1 MRPVR
6 QAVCTT
12 SGGTIRTLTMKHIK
26 GKGMGSVLLDRGGT
40 GNGSSYSS
48 LDDYISTTGENPMSS
63 TIVKS
68 LGGRG
73 LGSMNKKIESL
84 LVKSNKGKKEKN
96 INFNM

>member
-1 MRPVR
+1 M
-6 QAVCTT
+6 
-12 SGGTIRTLTMKHIK
+12 S
-26 GKGMGSVLLDRGGT
+26 GKGFGAVLLDRGGT
-40 GNGSSYSS
+40 GSGSSYSS

-68 LGGRG
+68 LGGKG

>member
-1 MRPVR
+1 M
-6 QAVCTT
+6 
-12 SGGTIRTLTMKHIK
+12 S
-26 GKGMGSVLLDRGGT
+26 GKGFGAVLLDRGGA
-40 GNGSSYSS
+40 GGGSSYSS
-48 LDDYISTTGENPMSS
+48 LDDYIATTGENPMSS